1 MSTHADPAEDPLV
14 RPLVAQ
20 IVAEFD
26 PLRVVLFGSR
36 AAGTARPDSDV
47 DLLVVMPDGT
57 PRRRAMVEIGARL
70 PRPGVGIDLLV
81 TTPAVLAQHGDNPGL
96 VYREI
101 LRTGR
106 TLYDAKAAPLLAR
119 AVL

>member
-1 MSTHADPAEDPLV
+1 MTPPPPVDPLV
-14 RPLVAQ
+14 QALVDQ
-20 IVAEFD
+20 IVAEAD

-57 PRRRAMVEIGARL
+57 PRRRAAVEIGARL
-70 PRPGVGIDLLV
+70 PILEVDVDLLV
-81 TTPAVLAQHGDNPGL
+81 ATPELLDRYQDSPAL
-96 VYREI
+96 VYREA

-106 TLYDAKAAPLLAR
+106 DVYRTDGDR
-119 AVL
+119 